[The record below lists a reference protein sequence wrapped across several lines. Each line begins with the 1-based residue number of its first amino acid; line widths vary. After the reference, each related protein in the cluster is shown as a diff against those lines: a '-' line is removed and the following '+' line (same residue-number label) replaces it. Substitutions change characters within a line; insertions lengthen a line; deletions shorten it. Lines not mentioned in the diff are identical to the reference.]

1 MRIIVRSL
9 RAVGRLKPKA
19 LLTGLALHS
28 LNPYIYQVNTIIV
41 YSDNVCPFCCIASR
55 RLERLRQELPFAVE
69 WRSFE
74 LHPEVPQTG
83 ISLTQHLGNKEEE
96 VINYIIDYGKDV
108 GLKLNTRSLY
118 NSHNSLKLNEF
129 ALREGKF
136 EAFHRAIFKAY
147 LEDDI
152 NIGLLDELLAVAE
165 NAGLDKERARAFIN
179 SEEAEEIVVS
189 SCREAQR
196 LGITSVPSFI
206 INRHLIRGAYP
217 YDILKKLFLQAFSQ
231 PA

>member
-1 MRIIVRSL
+1 M
-9 RAVGRLKPKA
+9 KPKA
-19 LLTGLALHS
+19 LIPWLVLHS
-28 LNPYIYQVNTIIV
+28 LNLYIYKVNTVIA

-55 RLERLRQELPFAVE
+55 RLERLRQELPFVVE

-74 LHPEVPQTG
+74 LHPEVPEAG

-96 VINYIIDYGKDV
+96 VINHIVDYGKDV

-136 EAFHRAIFKAY
+136 EAFHKAIFKAY

-152 NIGLLDELLAVAE
+152 NIGLLDELLTIAE
-165 NAGLDKERARAFIN
+165 SAGLDKERARSFIS
-179 SEEAEEIVVS
+179 SEEAEEIVVN
-189 SCREAQR
+189 SCRKAQR